1 MGGHG
6 VEKMKQYVA
15 ELNHGNAKEQGMGPR
30 RTCSAQGEMLL
41 HYPIME
47 RRVAWQTSIGAF
59 WGITRCLDM
68 VRQPLST
75 DRSVPWSRAEASKCP
90 WKA

>member
-30 RTCSAQGEMLL
+30 RTCSAQGEMHTALPDYGEARRMANKHWCIL
-41 HYPIME
+41 GNYP
-47 RRVAWQTSIGAF
+47 VS
-59 WGITRCLDM
+59 
-68 VRQPLST
+68 
-75 DRSVPWSRAEASKCP
+75 
-90 WKA
+90 